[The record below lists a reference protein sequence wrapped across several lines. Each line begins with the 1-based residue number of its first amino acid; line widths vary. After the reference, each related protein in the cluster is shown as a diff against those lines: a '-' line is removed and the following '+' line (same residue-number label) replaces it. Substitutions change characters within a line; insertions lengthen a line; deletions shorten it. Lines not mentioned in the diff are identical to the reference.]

1 MMKVEDRYYKWNEI
15 AEIPPNAGI
24 YAWYL
29 PLHITGTVLKD
40 AEEFQEHLSAYANI
54 LKRPEA
60 TLRLKGNL
68 SSMQV
73 GEIKQIP
80 YGEGK
85 HGFSTLLKE
94 KIDEEDSRTV
104 LAGILNA
111 ISFTEG
117 GAPTVLSE
125 RPGGLL
131 SPLYIGVAADLHNR
145 IKTHRKGIIDASDD
159 LSKAKSYADISE
171 EDEDRESDEDERGK
185 LFAGRIAVRLSET
198 NHFTRRHLIVYV
210 MPIQTTLE
218 KDDGALRKT
227 IEAAETLLNRI
238 HYPPFGRR

>member
-1 MMKVEDRYYKWNEI
+1 MKDGYYRWKDI
-15 AEIPPNAGI
+15 DKIPSDVPGI

-29 PLHITGTVLKD
+29 PLHITGTALKD

-68 SSMQV
+68 SSMQM
-73 GEIKQIP
+73 GGIKQIP

-85 HGFSTLLKE
+85 HPFSPLLKM

-104 LAGILNA
+104 LAEILNA
-111 ISFTEG
+111 ISFAEG
-117 GAPTVLSE
+117 GAPTVLSD

-131 SPLYIGVAADLHNR
+131 SPLYIGVAADLHKR
-145 IKTHRKGIIDASDD
+145 IKTHRRGIDTAMND
-159 LSKAKSYADISE
+159 LSRAKNYADISE
-171 EDEDRESDEDERGK
+171 EDEDKESDEDERGK
-185 LFAGRIAVRLSET
+185 LFAGRIAMRLAET
-198 NHFTRRHLIVYV
+198 NNFSRRHLIVYV
-210 MPIQTTLE
+210 MPIQTPQST
-218 KDDGALRKT
+218 DAAALRKT
-227 IEAAETLLNRI
+227 IEAAESLLNRI